1 MKKKMCDHPAGIL
14 FAVIVAFLISFL
26 NYYTMGNAKSA
37 SLWLAGAIIVFYVV
51 FCLLCRRSEKNEN
64 EEKR

>member
-1 MKKKMCDHPAGIL
+1 MCDHPAGIL
-14 FAVIVAFLISFL
+14 LAVIVAFLISFL

-37 SLWLAGAIIVFYVV
+37 SLLLAGAIIV

-64 EEKR
+64 DK

>member
-14 FAVIVAFLISFL
+14 FAVVVAILIAFL

-37 SLWLAGAIIVFYVV
+37 SLMLAGGIIVFYVV
-51 FCLLCRRSEKNEN
+51 FCLLCWRSENDKQE
-64 EEKR
+64 